1 MKVDAEGFKKVPIL
15 EKKGIHIENYLKE
28 HQHEYYVWQY
38 GHGSNAYIHHS
49 LPIYLREARGNS
61 QSLTATMPDFVPH
74 VLYLLYCG
82 VTNRAIL
89 REVSFL
95 PNEPALNNQQ
105 YYAFTPDPTSDGW
118 YNKKKIIQLFSTRFL
133 SKQNTANSCP

>member
-1 MKVDAEGFKKVPIL
+1 MKVDAEGFKKMPIL

-49 LPIYLREARGNS
+49 LPIYLREGRETSSTN
-61 QSLTATMPDFVPH
+61 LMPDFVPH
-74 VLYLLYCG
+74 VFYLLYCG
-82 VTNRAIL
+82 VTDRAL
-89 REVSFL
+89 FHAVSFVR
-95 PNEPALNNQQ
+95 NKPALNNHW
-105 YYAFTPDPTSDGW
+105 YYAFTPDKTNEAW
-118 YNKKKIIQLFSTRFL
+118 YITHVIIQLFSTRFL